1 MMSKNTMTGSHA
13 SPKDKPSDAAPQ
25 WSAHQLIFSLLIV
38 GLGGFEL
45 MMGTFIYHLISSGH
59 AQGVPLLA
67 LLSASPMITLL
78 AIGLSSRKTQVQSVS
93 RPAYLRVV
101 PPAPVLEG
109 TEPSLEP

>member
-1 MMSKNTMTGSHA
+1 MMSRNTVTRSRT
-13 SPKDKPSDAAPQ
+13 SSKEKPSDAAPE

-38 GLGGFEL
+38 GIGGFEL

-67 LLSASPMITLL
+67 VLSASPIITLL
-78 AIGLSSRKTQVQSVS
+78 AIGLASRKTQVKSVA

-101 PPAPVLEG
+101 PPTPVLEA
-109 TEPSLEP
+109 TEPTLEP